1 MVQNQIK
8 LPIDNYANKLIWYME
23 TYLNKLQ
30 FDMQSFSVKA
40 NEKAKIGLKW
50 FISQTTKTRDLV
62 FIEIKMIS
70 EIRLGI

>member
-1 MVQNQIK
+1 MILGINKHGQNQIK

-40 NEKAKIGLKW
+40 N
-50 FISQTTKTRDLV
+50 
-62 FIEIKMIS
+62 
-70 EIRLGI
+70 